1 MRVNYGQNV
10 YDKEEINAVL
20 KTLKVGTQ
28 MGSAVNKFEQKL
40 SQIFGKKYSLLVNS
54 GSSALLLA
62 FQCLNYKKGSNFIT
76 PVLTFGTTVSSM
88 IQSGYIPNFIDVNKR
103 TLCIDEE
110 QIERKINKKT
120 IGFCIPN
127 LIGNL
132 PNWQTIK
139 KIAKKYDLL
148 IIEDSAD
155 TLGAK
160 YNNSTTGKF
169 SDISITS
176 FYGSHIISCA
186 GNGGSISLSNQKLYE
201 RCKLLRSWG
210 RSSSLFKD
218 SEKIENRFNIK
229 LDNIDYDKKFV
240 FETPGYNFEPSEIGA
255 SFGLV
260 QLKKLKNNFKI
271 REKNFKSHLK
281 FVKKYED
288 YFISPTVYKRTKTA
302 WLAFPLILK
311 ENKIFNRKDLMIFL
325 EKNGVQ
331 TRVIFT
337 GNVLRQPG
345 FKKIKCIRNK
355 DYPNADYLM
364 KNGILVGCHHG
375 LNKAKIN
382 YIQKKIELFFKVI
395 NAKII

>member
-10 YDKEEINAVL
+10 YDKNEVNAVL
-20 KTLKVGTQ
+20 STLKVGTQ
-28 MGSAVNKFEQKL
+28 MGSCVYKFEKELSKL
-40 SQIFGKKYSLLVNS
+40 FGKKYSLLVNS

-76 PVLTFGTTVSSM
+76 PVLTFGTTVASM
-88 IQSGYIPNFIDVNKR
+88 IQSGFIPNFIDVNKQ
-103 TLCIDEE
+103 TLCIDEK
-110 QIERKINKKT
+110 QIEKKINKKT
-120 IGFCIPN
+120 VGFCIPN

-132 PNWQTIK
+132 PNWQIIK
-139 KIAKKYDLL
+139 KLAKKYNLL

-160 YNNSTTGKF
+160 YNKSSTGKF

-186 GNGGSISLSNQKLYE
+186 GNGGSISLNNRKLYE
-201 RCKLLRSWG
+201 KCKLLRSWG
-210 RSSSLFKD
+210 RSSSLYKD

-229 LDNIDYDKKFV
+229 LEKIDYDKKFV

-255 SFGLV
+255 AFGLV

-271 REKNFKSHLK
+271 REINFQSHLK
-281 FVKKYED
+281 FVNEYGDFFLPPKIYNE
-288 YFISPTVYKRTKTA
+288 TKTA

-311 ENKIFNRKDLMIFL
+311 ETNFFKRKDLMIFL
-325 EKNGVQ
+325 EKNGIQ

-337 GNVLRQPG
+337 GNILRQPG
-345 FKKIKCIRNK
+345 FKKIKCIKNK
-355 DYPNADYLM
+355 SYPQADYLM
-364 KNGILVGCHHG
+364 KNGILIGCHHG
-375 LNKAKIN
+375 LNKSKIEYIQNKIKNFLKKKIN
-382 YIQKKIELFFKVI
+382 V
-395 NAKII
+395 

>member
-10 YDKEEINAVL
+10 YNKEEINAVV
-20 KTLKVGTQ
+20 KTLKSGTQ
-28 MGSAVNKFEQKL
+28 MGRSVAKFEQKL
-40 SQIFGKKYSLLVNS
+40 SKIFGKKYSLLVNS

-62 FQCLNYKKGSNFIT
+62 FQGLNFKKGSNFIT
-76 PVLTFGTTVSSM
+76 PVLTFGTTVASM
-88 IQSGYIPNFIDVNKR
+88 IQSGYIPNFIDVDKQ
-103 TLCIDEE
+103 TLCIDEKL
-110 QIERKINKKT
+110 IKKRINKNT
-120 IGFCIPN
+120 VGFCIPN

-139 KIAKKYDLL
+139 KIAKDHGLL

-160 YNNSTTGKF
+160 YNKHSTGKF

-186 GNGGSISLSNQKLYE
+186 GNGGSISLNDKKLYE
-201 RCKLLRSWG
+201 KCKLLRSWG
-210 RSSSLFKD
+210 RSSSLYKD

-229 LDNIDYDKKFV
+229 LQNIDYDKKFV

-255 SFGLV
+255 AFGLV

-271 REKNFKSHLK
+271 RENNFQSHLK
-281 FVKKYED
+281 FVKKYKD
-288 YFISPTVYKRTKTA
+288 YFIHPKIYSETKTA

-311 ENKIFNRKDLMIFL
+311 ESKLFNRKDLMIYL
-325 EKNGVQ
+325 EKNGIQ

-345 FKKIKCIRNK
+345 FKKIKCFKNK
-355 DYPNADYLM
+355 NYPNADYLM
-364 KNGILVGCHHG
+364 KNGILIGCHHG
-375 LNKAKIN
+375 LNSSKIN
-382 YIQKKIELFFKVI
+382 YIQNKIEFFLKKKI
-395 NAKII
+395 NA